1 MSLWIILFVILLVA
15 WIGGFAVFHAA
26 GGLIHLLLVLAVI
39 SLLLHFLM
47 GRRTA

>member
-1 MSLWIILFVILLVA
+1 MSLWIILFVIFLVA
-15 WIGGFAVFHAA
+15 WIGGFSVFHAA
-26 GGLIHLLLVLAVI
+26 GALIHLLLVLAVI